1 MPTAKYL
8 TLYSAMKGDMRLQ
21 KILHRIL
28 VTPYLKELS
37 TFCRLV
43 LVQRKK
49 RRKSREK
56 LLSAILPKGS
66 SLLDH
71 LTNDINGSYFEPLLN
86 MVNKV
91 VANMN
96 LERWVLFLKPI
107 FLPLHQERK
116 TNKQPGIG
124 ASKDSQ

>member
-8 TLYSAMKGDMRLQ
+8 TLYSVMKGDTRLQ
-21 KILHRIL
+21 NILHRIL

-49 RRKSREK
+49 RRKSRKK

-71 LTNDINGSYFEPLLN
+71 LTNDINGSSFEPLLN
-86 MVNKV
+86 MVNRV

-96 LERWVLFLKPI
+96 LARWVLFLKPR

-124 ASKDSQ
+124 ASKHS

>member
-1 MPTAKYL
+1 MPTAKSL
-8 TLYSAMKGDMRLQ
+8 TLYSVMKGDMRLH
-21 KILHRIL
+21 KILHHIL

-49 RRKSREK
+49 RRKSRKK

-71 LTNDINGSYFEPLLN
+71 LTNDINGSSFELLLN
-86 MVNKV
+86 MVNRV

-96 LERWVLFLKPI
+96 LARWVLFLKPR

-116 TNKQPGIG
+116 TNKRPGIG
-124 ASKDSQ
+124 A

>member
-1 MPTAKYL
+1 MPTAKSL
-8 TLYSAMKGDMRLQ
+8 TLYSVMKGDMRLQ

-49 RRKSREK
+49 SRKSRKK

-71 LTNDINGSYFEPLLN
+71 LTNDINGSSFEPLLN
-86 MVNKV
+86 MVNRF

-96 LERWVLFLKPI
+96 LARWVLFLKPS

-124 ASKDSQ
+124 ASKHSQ